1 MEIDLC
7 DIFDNVPELTIEK
20 GTSNITNEK
29 YFMIYSDSLY
39 LATIYLSDDNIAS
52 YIDIS
57 NISYITKRNYY
68 FLKIAAGLIGCKIKG

>member
-20 GTSNITNEK
+20 GKSNITNEK
-29 YFMIYSDSLY
+29 YLIIYSDSLY

-68 FLKIAAGLIGCKIKG
+68 FLKIVAGLIGCKIKG

>member
-29 YFMIYSDSLY
+29 YFVIYSNSLC
-39 LATIYLSDDNIAS
+39 LATMYLSDDNIAS

-68 FLKIAAGLIGCKIKG
+68 FLKIVAGLIGCKIKG